1 MRRCSGGERTSRT
14 TGAGGFYART
24 AAVTPYRGGGKL
36 GQGAS
41 ELAVDAASDRGT
53 LGQATRRLNA
63 RGVRQR
69 ATWRRRVAWAPDGE
83 GALMSGP
90 GHEEAP
96 LTGGPRTSVFIP
108 N

>member
-1 MRRCSGGERTSRT
+1 VRAT
-14 TGAGGFYART
+14 T
-24 AAVTPYRGGGKL
+24 VTPYRGGGKL

-41 ELAVDAASDRGT
+41 ELAVDAAFDRGT

-69 ATWRRRVAWAPDGE
+69 AAWRRRVAWAPDGE

-96 LTGGPRTSVFIP
+96 LIGGPRTSVFIL